1 MRSRHV
7 QEAVARWPYDNLG
20 WARLDT
26 HRRHRRGYPEVVLA
40 EGKTPQQ
47 LIRIVQRFAARREP
61 LLVTRLTP
69 ALFDALQSSCP
80 RLQYHPLARV
90 AMARRR
96 MRRTLRGFVP
106 VVTAGAGE
114 SLFVFSSGER
124 LARAMR
130 LDKLLRVKTAPISVS
145 LPWGFNVGAVGLL
158 PYLPLPTKLVTR
170 VLPAMRPTE
179 GETPSD
185 FAARVQTA
193 MQEALTA
200 LTAHRVPLIG

>member
-1 MRSRHV
+1 M
-7 QEAVARWPYDNLG
+7 
-20 WARLDT
+20 
-26 HRRHRRGYPEVVLA
+26 
-40 EGKTPQQ
+40 
-47 LIRIVQRFAARREP
+47 
-61 LLVTRLTP
+61 
-69 ALFDALQSSCP
+69 
-80 RLQYHPLARV
+80 
-90 AMARRR
+90 
-96 MRRTLRGFVP
+96 P

-130 LDKLLRVKTAPISVS
+130 LDKLLRVKTAPISLS
-145 LPWGFNVGAVGLL
+145 LPWGFNVGTVGLL

-185 FAARVQTA
+185 FAARVETA